1 MRRSLLVVALG
12 ITFLILMTWLG
23 TVLTSIIPHQV
34 TAQEQTV
41 RVGPYQL
48 TLQVNPN
55 PPLITQPAALS
66 ISVLSASTQQP
77 VTNARVTLESAM
89 VEMDMGA
96 DKVEARAQGDGTD
109 GTYLANVQFSM
120 SGLWKVH
127 VIVAVPGAAPVSTDF
142 EVTAQ

>member
-66 ISVLSASTQQP
+66 IRVLSASTQQP
-77 VTNARVTLESAM
+77 VPNARITLESAM

-96 DKVEARAQGDGTD
+96 DKVEARAQGDGT
-109 GTYLANVQFSM
+109 YLANVQLSM

-127 VIVAVPGAAPVSTDF
+127 VIVAVPGAAPVSADF
-142 EVTAQ
+142 EVTAH

>member
-66 ISVLSASTQQP
+66 IRVLSASTQQP
-77 VTNARVTLESAM
+77 VTNASVTLESTM
-89 VEMDMGA
+89 VEMDMST
-96 DKVEARAQGDGTD
+96 DKVEARAQGD

-127 VIVAVPGAAPVSTDF
+127 VIVAASGAAPVSTDF

>member
-66 ISVLSASTQQP
+66 IRVLSASTQQP
-77 VTNARVTLESAM
+77 VTNAHVTLESAM
-89 VEMDMGA
+89 VEMDMRA
-96 DKVEARAQGDGTD
+96 DKVEARAQGD

-120 SGLWKVH
+120 SGFWKVH
-127 VIVAVPGAAPVSTDF
+127 VIVAAPGAAPVSTDF

>member
-96 DKVEARAQGDGTD
+96 DKVEARAQGDGT
-109 GTYLANVQFSM
+109 YLANVQFSM

>member
-66 ISVLSASTQQP
+66 IRVLSASTQQP

-96 DKVEARAQGDGTD
+96 DKVEARAQGDGT
-109 GTYLANVQFSM
+109 YLANVQFSM
-120 SGLWKVH
+120 SGFWKVH

>member
-66 ISVLSASTQQP
+66 IRVLSASTQEP
-77 VTNARVTLESAM
+77 VINARVTLESAM

-96 DKVEARAQGDGTD
+96 DRVEARAQGDGI
-109 GTYLANVQFSM
+109 YLANVQLSM

-127 VIVAVPGAAPVSTDF
+127 VIVAAPGATPVSTDF
-142 EVTAQ
+142 EVTAH

>member
-1 MRRSLLVVALG
+1 MRRNLLVVALG
-12 ITFLILMTWLG
+12 ITFLILVTWLG

-66 ISVLSASTQQP
+66 IRVLSASSQQP

-89 VEMDMGA
+89 VEMDMSA
-96 DKVEARAQGDGTD
+96 DKVEARAQGDGT
-109 GTYLANVQFSM
+109 YLANVQLSM

-127 VIVAVPGAAPVSTDF
+127 VIVAAPGAAPVSTDF

>member
-23 TVLTSIIPHQV
+23 TVLTTIIPHQA

-66 ISVLSASTQQP
+66 IRVLSASTQQP
-77 VTNARVTLESAM
+77 VTNACVTLESAM

-96 DKVEARAQGDGTD
+96 DKVEARAQGDGT
-109 GTYLANVQFSM
+109 YLANVQFSM
-120 SGLWKVH
+120 SGFWKVH
-127 VIVAVPGAAPVSTDF
+127 VIVAAPGAAPVSTDF

>member
-48 TLQVNPN
+48 SLQVNPN

-66 ISVLSASTQQP
+66 IRVLSASSQQP
-77 VTNARVTLESAM
+77 VANARVTLESAM

-96 DKVEARAQGDGTD
+96 DRVEARAQGD

>member
-66 ISVLSASTQQP
+66 IRVLSASTQQP

-96 DKVEARAQGDGTD
+96 DRVEARAQGDGT
-109 GTYLANVQFSM
+109 YLANVQLSM

-127 VIVAVPGAAPVSTDF
+127 VIVAAPGAASVSTDF